1 MNNSIW
7 YNYSKSIYCLGDI
20 MSLVVDIKQKPNS
33 IHKIGFEFVEEFCK
47 RLGLCFGISNAAYV
61 TEPYEGGEELRNTAF
76 VLWSTG
82 KLGRGFGFVLNDDY
96 ELELILN
103 YPATRND
110 IDDFYIFIN
119 AYCKAFGIE
128 SFLQEGEEYN
138 LNQIDDLKLEAL
150 QYNEGFVKEFL
161 KEGLTIFGCIYPI
174 CLETEF
180 INRMKAVDNKSAYEM
195 YENYIDEKQR
205 IDCYYAKPILYDM
218 GNDKILARYAL
229 TVDVP
234 TIFPLK
240 ANIPFGYNQDLK
252 DKVQNW
258 NVALIDNSNYKVL
271 SELTFD
277 EFKAAAGF
285 EHYSKFDEE
294 HIILTLDDE
303 LLKKFF
309 RQKVSEVTEQLI
321 NWLSHPNELGAKP
334 VKIENTNYF
343 RDEDGIECFVFK
355 YKKKLIGKW
364 LLGIVSESGAFSE
377 MKPYNQKTEIEDSKQ
392 MLEMLKNYW
401 KKAAYDMEN

>member
-1 MNNSIW
+1 
-7 YNYSKSIYCLGDI
+7 
-20 MSLVVDIKQKPNS
+20 MSLVVDIKQNS
-33 IHKIGFEFVEEFCK
+33 DSVNEIGLEFVENFCEQI
-47 RLGLCFGISNAAYV
+47 GLCFGISNAAYV
-61 TEPYEGGEELRNTAF
+61 TEPYDGEKDLRNTAL
-76 VLWSTG
+76 VIWSTK
-82 KLGRGFGFVLNDDY
+82 KLGRGFGFVLNEDY
-96 ELELILN
+96 DLELILN

-110 IDDFYIFIN
+110 IADFYLFIS
-119 AYCKAFGIE
+119 AYCTTFGLE
-128 SFLQEGEEYN
+128 SFLQEGEEYT
-138 LNQIDDLKLEAL
+138 LDKLDALKLEAL
-150 QYNEGFVKEFL
+150 QYNENFAKKFL

-174 CLETEF
+174 SLETEF
-180 INRMKAVDNKSAYEM
+180 INRMNAVDNKAAYEL
-195 YENYIDEKQR
+195 YEDYIDEKQR

-258 NVALIDNSNYKVL
+258 NVALIDSGNYKVL

-277 EFKAAAGF
+277 EFKTSAGF
-285 EHYSKFDEE
+285 DSYQKFDEE
-294 HIILTLDDE
+294 HIIITLDDE

-309 RQKVSEVTEQLI
+309 QKKVRESKEQMI

-343 RDEDGIECFVFK
+343 RDEDGIECFIFR

-364 LLGIVSESGAFSE
+364 MLGIVSESGAFSE
-377 MKPYNQKTEIEDSKQ
+377 MKPYNQNTEIEDAKQ

-401 KKAAYDMEN
+401 KKTAADMEN

>member
-1 MNNSIW
+1 
-7 YNYSKSIYCLGDI
+7 
-20 MSLVVDIKQKPNS
+20 MSLVVNIKQNPNS
-33 IHKIGFEFVEEFCK
+33 IHKIGLEFVKDFCENQ
-47 RLGLCFGISNAAYV
+47 GLCFGISNAAYV
-61 TEPYEGGEELRNTAF
+61 TELYEGEEELRNTVF
-76 VLWSTG
+76 VLWSTQ

-96 ELELILN
+96 DLELILN

-110 IDDFYIFIN
+110 IDDFYKFIN
-119 AYCKAFGIE
+119 NYCITFGIE
-128 SFLQEGEEYN
+128 RFLQEGEEYN
-138 LNQIDDLKLEAL
+138 LDKINDLKLEAL
-150 QYNEGFVKEFL
+150 QYNEGFAKEFL
-161 KEGLTIFGCIYPI
+161 KEGLTIFGSIYPI
-174 CLETEF
+174 CLETDF
-180 INRMKAVDNKSAYEM
+180 INRMNTVDNKTAYEL

-258 NVALIDNSNYKVL
+258 NVALIDNGNYKVL

-285 EHYSKFDEE
+285 DNYPRFDEE
-294 HIILTLDDE
+294 HIIITLDE
-303 LLKKFF
+303 KLLKKFF
-309 RQKVSEVTEQLI
+309 QKKVSESKEQLI

-343 RDEDGIECFVFK
+343 RDEDGIECFIFK

-364 LLGIVSESGAFSE
+364 LLGIVSESGTFSE
-377 MKPYNQKTEIEDSKQ
+377 MKPYNQNTEIEDAKQ

-401 KKAAYDMEN
+401 KNAAKDMKH